1 VDCVRD
7 FAADALWLARGDPL
21 DLAGESER
29 MKNTTARFALAAIL
43 IATTALFLHAHNRQ
57 EILPPRLPLASF
69 PAQIGSLNSSDIP
82 IDKDQLEVLGK
93 GEFLHR
99 AYDDGERPF
108 IDLFIAFYPSQR
120 TGETPHSPQNCL
132 PGSGWA
138 PRENTRIHLQMP
150 GHLPFPV
157 NRYIIAK
164 GDSRELVLYW
174 FWAHNRGVASE
185 YWNKFYLVSDSI
197 KMNRS
202 DGSLIRIISPVQPG
216 ETTAAAQQRI
226 TPFVNQV
233 LPLLN
238 DYIPR

>member
-1 VDCVRD
+1 
-7 FAADALWLARGDPL
+7 
-21 DLAGESER
+21 
-29 MKNTTARFALAAIL
+29 MKKLTARFVMAALLIGSTAI
-43 IATTALFLHAHNRQ
+43 FLYAHNRQ
-57 EILPPRLPLASF
+57 EVLPPRMPLASF
-69 PAQIGSLNSSDIP
+69 PAQIGSLNSTDIA
-82 IDKDQLEVLGK
+82 IGKDQLEVLGE

-99 AYDDGERPF
+99 IYEDRQHPF

-138 PRENTRIHLQMP
+138 PLENTRIHLQMA
-150 GHLPFPV
+150 GHAPFPV
-157 NRYIIAK
+157 NRYVIAK

-202 DGSLIRIISPVQPG
+202 DGSLIRITSPVLPG
-216 ETTAAAQQRI
+216 ETIAAAQERI
-226 TPFVNQV
+226 SPFVNRV

-238 DYIPR
+238 DYVPR

>member
-1 VDCVRD
+1 MTN
-7 FAADALWLARGDPL
+7 L
-21 DLAGESER
+21 
-29 MKNTTARFALAAIL
+29 TIRFVLAAVL
-43 IATTALFLHAHNRQ
+43 IACTALFLQAHNRQ
-57 EILPPRLPLASF
+57 EVLPERLPLQSF
-69 PAQIGSLNSSDIP
+69 PNQIASLTGVDIS

-99 AYDDGERPF
+99 VYDDRQQPF

-138 PRENTRIHLQMP
+138 PVENTRISLQMP
-150 GHLPFPV
+150 GHAPFPV
-157 NRYIIAK
+157 NRYVIAK

-202 DGSLIRIISPVQPG
+202 DGSLIRITSPVLAG
-216 ETTAAAQQRI
+216 ETIQAAQQRI
-226 TPFVNQV
+226 TPFVSSV

-238 DYIPR
+238 EYIPR

>member
-1 VDCVRD
+1 MTN
-7 FAADALWLARGDPL
+7 L
-21 DLAGESER
+21 
-29 MKNTTARFALAAIL
+29 TIRFVLAAVL
-43 IATTALFLHAHNRQ
+43 IACTALFLQAHNRQ
-57 EILPPRLPLASF
+57 EVLPGRLPLQSF
-69 PAQIGSLNSSDIP
+69 PTQIASLTGVDIS

-99 AYDDGERPF
+99 VYDDRQQPF

-138 PRENTRIHLQMP
+138 PVENTRISLQMP
-150 GHLPFPV
+150 GHAPFPV
-157 NRYIIAK
+157 NRYVIAK

-202 DGSLIRIISPVQPG
+202 DGSLIRITSPVLAG
-216 ETTAAAQQRI
+216 ETIQAAQQRI
-226 TPFVNQV
+226 TPFVSSV

-238 DYIPR
+238 EYIPR

>member
-1 VDCVRD
+1 
-7 FAADALWLARGDPL
+7 
-21 DLAGESER
+21 
-29 MKNTTARFALAAIL
+29 MKNVSMRFALAAVL
-43 IATTALFLHAHNRQ
+43 IACTAIFLHAHNRQ
-57 EILPPRLPLASF
+57 EVLPPRLPLQAF
-69 PAQIGSLNSSDIP
+69 PTQVMSMSGTDIP
-82 IDKDQLEVLGK
+82 IEKDQLEVLGN

-99 AYDDGERPF
+99 IYEDQHQPF

-138 PRENTRIHLQMP
+138 PLDNTRIWLQMP
-150 GHLPFPV
+150 GHSPFPV
-157 NRYIIAK
+157 NRYVIAK
-164 GDSRELVLYW
+164 GDAKELVLYW

-202 DGSLIRIISPVQPG
+202 DGALIRITSPVLPG
-216 ETTAAAQQRI
+216 ESIAAAQERI
-226 TPFVNQV
+226 SPFVNSV

>member
-1 VDCVRD
+1 MRNVTPR
-7 FAADALWLARGDPL
+7 FLWAAA
-21 DLAGESER
+21 
-29 MKNTTARFALAAIL
+29 L
-43 IATTALFLHAHNRQ
+43 IACTGIFLHARNRQ
-57 EILPPRLPLASF
+57 ETLPPRLQLQAFPMQIASMS
-69 PAQIGSLNSSDIP
+69 GSDVP
-82 IDKDQLEVLGK
+82 IEKDQLEVLGN

-99 AYDDGERPF
+99 IYEDQHQPF

-138 PRENTRIHLQMP
+138 PLENTRISLRMP
-150 GHLPFPV
+150 GHPPFPV
-157 NRYIIAK
+157 NRYMIGK
-164 GDSRELVLYW
+164 GDVKELVLYW

-197 KMNRS
+197 RMNRS
-202 DGSLIRIISPVQPG
+202 DGSLIRITSPVQPG
-216 ETTAAAQQRI
+216 ETAAAAEERI
-226 TPFVNQV
+226 LPFVNSV

>member
-1 VDCVRD
+1 MTNV
-7 FAADALWLARGDPL
+7 
-21 DLAGESER
+21 
-29 MKNTTARFALAAIL
+29 TARFVLAAML
-43 IATTALFLHAHNRQ
+43 LASTAIFLHAHNRQ
-57 EILPPRLPLASF
+57 EILPPRLPLPSF
-69 PAQIGSLNSSDIP
+69 PAHIGSLTSTDIP
-82 IDKDQLEVLGK
+82 IEKDQLEVLGK

-99 AYDDGERPF
+99 VYDDRQGPF

-138 PRENTRIHLQMP
+138 PLENTRMTLQMP
-150 GHLPFPV
+150 GHAPFPV
-157 NRYIIAK
+157 HRYVIAK
-164 GDSRELVLYW
+164 ADSRELVLYW

-202 DGSLIRIISPVQPG
+202 DGSLVRITSPVLPG
-216 ETTAAAQQRI
+216 ETIEAAQQRI
-226 TPFVNQV
+226 SPFVQGV

-238 DYIPR
+238 EYIPQ

>member
-1 VDCVRD
+1 
-7 FAADALWLARGDPL
+7 
-21 DLAGESER
+21 
-29 MKNTTARFALAAIL
+29 MKKVTARFIVAALL
-43 IATTALFLHAHNRQ
+43 IASTAIFLYAHNRQ
-57 EILPPRLPLASF
+57 EVLPARMPLQSF
-69 PAQIGSLNSSDIP
+69 PTQIGSLNSTDIA
-82 IDKDQLEVLGK
+82 IEKDQLEILGK

-99 AYDDGERPF
+99 VYDDRQQPF

-138 PRENTRIHLQMP
+138 PLENTRIALQMP
-150 GHLPFPV
+150 GHSPFPV
-157 NRYIIAK
+157 NRYVIAK

-202 DGSLIRIISPVQPG
+202 DGSLIRVTSPVLPG
-216 ETTAAAQQRI
+216 ETIAAAQERI
-226 TPFVNQV
+226 SPFVNRI

>member
-1 VDCVRD
+1 
-7 FAADALWLARGDPL
+7 
-21 DLAGESER
+21 
-29 MKNTTARFALAAIL
+29 MKKLTARFVMAALLIGSTAI
-43 IATTALFLHAHNRQ
+43 FLYAHNRQ
-57 EILPPRLPLASF
+57 EVLPPRMPLASF
-69 PAQIGSLNSSDIP
+69 PAQIGSLNSTDIA
-82 IDKDQLEVLGK
+82 IGKDQREVLGE

-99 AYDDGERPF
+99 IYEDRQHPF

-138 PRENTRIHLQMP
+138 PLENTRIHLQMA
-150 GHLPFPV
+150 GHAPFPV
-157 NRYIIAK
+157 NRYVIAK

-202 DGSLIRIISPVQPG
+202 DGSLIRITSPVLPG
-216 ETTAAAQQRI
+216 ETIAAAQERI
-226 TPFVNQV
+226 SPFVNRV

-238 DYIPR
+238 DYVPR